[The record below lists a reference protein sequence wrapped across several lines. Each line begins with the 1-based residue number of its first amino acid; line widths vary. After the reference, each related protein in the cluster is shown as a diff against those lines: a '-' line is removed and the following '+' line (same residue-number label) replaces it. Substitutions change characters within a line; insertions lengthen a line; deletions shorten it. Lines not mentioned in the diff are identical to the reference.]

1 MDKSC
6 STNGDSYLYI
16 VEKFGEKKISSRYEW
31 LYTMMEEFLRIKKIQ
46 DDVFVSSD
54 ILNHVV
60 IDYFVDIDRL
70 KMFQNIQKTH
80 ESKIYAYLAFWLLRH
95 KPLQLKKGDN
105 AEQVAFVNE
114 EFVCDLITGYLFSE
128 PENCAILNNQ
138 REVVDN
144 FIGTL
149 LYYFKYRDYSAKN
162 IELII
167 LAFQAGR
174 GYQYSVDR
182 Q

>member
-1 MDKSC
+1 M
-6 STNGDSYLYI
+6 
-16 VEKFGEKKISSRYEW
+16 
-31 LYTMMEEFLRIKKIQ
+31 
-46 DDVFVSSD
+46 
-54 ILNHVV
+54 
-60 IDYFVDIDRL
+60 
-70 KMFQNIQKTH
+70 
-80 ESKIYAYLAFWLLRH
+80 
-95 KPLQLKKGDN
+95 
-105 AEQVAFVNE
+105 
-114 EFVCDLITGYLFSE
+114 LFRSE